1 MGRRKTAKNAGPH
14 LTTQRTPLQ
23 SPHPNSF
30 RGPQKTH
37 GVVHPSQQ
45 GIPQPFLDVPP
56 PLGALQQARLCRRME
71 RWKDGGTQRPGKAGP
86 VVPCSPRAARG
97 SRQRKGEDRSAAAPG
112 GARRAQQQHRPVQ
125 PCSAADPGAAPPQPP
140 SHGHAVPAHPGRYCP
155 PRSPRPSSSGSRRH
169 AGLQPGPGRRAAGST
184 VERPAGQNAER
195 GRGGPKRLRSPLEPG
210 AAPRPARCHKGRHAA
225 LRPHLPARWAAVRAR
240 RRHGAVRP
248 CPPPGGTGRRQREQ
262 RGRAWRRG
270 RAVTGRAGSCD
281 TAGAGRK
288 AAPPQSRGSVA
299 ARPRQRLALG

>member
-97 SRQRKGEDRSAAAPG
+97 SGKARIGARQLPAGLAEPSSSTARSSPAQQRTPVQPHLSPPPTGTPSPRTRDATARPAAPG
-112 GARRAQQQHRPVQ
+112 RAALGPAAT
-125 PCSAADPGAAPPQPP
+125 PGCSQAPGAALREALWSDRRGRTPSAGGGGRSGSARRWSPGPRRGPP
-140 SHGHAVPAHPGRYCP
+140 AATKAAT
-155 PRSPRPSSSGSRRH
+155 PRSGRTYRRAGPRSELGGGTARCGTALPA
-169 AGLQPGPGRRAAGST
+169 AGRDGAAPARAAGPGVAAGPGR
-184 VERPAGQNAER
+184 
-195 GRGGPKRLRSPLEPG
+195 
-210 AAPRPARCHKGRHAA
+210 
-225 LRPHLPARWAAVRAR
+225 
-240 RRHGAVRP
+240 
-248 CPPPGGTGRRQREQ
+248 
-262 RGRAWRRG
+262 
-270 RAVTGRAGSCD
+270 D
-281 TAGAGRK
+281 GAG
-288 AAPPQSRGSVA
+288 G
-299 ARPRQRLALG
+299 LL

>member
-1 MGRRKTAKNAGPH
+1 MEGRGHAAP
-14 LTTQRTPLQ
+14 
-23 SPHPNSF
+23 
-30 RGPQKTH
+30 
-37 GVVHPSQQ
+37 
-45 GIPQPFLDVPP
+45 
-56 PLGALQQARLCRRME
+56 
-71 RWKDGGTQRPGKAGP
+71 WK
-86 VVPCSPRAARG
+86 SRACCAVF
-97 SRQRKGEDRSAAAPG
+97 STSCPWKRKGEDRSAAAPG

-155 PRSPRPSSSGSRRH
+155 PRSPRPSSSRSRRH

-195 GRGGPKRLRSPLEPG
+195 GRGWGGAE
-210 AAPRPARCHKGRHAA
+210 AAPLAVGARGRAEARPPPQRPPRRAPAA
-225 LRPHLPARWAAVRAR
+225 LTGALGRGQSSAEAR
-240 RRHGAVRP
+240 RGAVRP
-248 CPPPGGTGRRQREQ
+248 CPPPGGTGRRQRER